1 MMYLEAGSPIFESTV
16 MYIHN
21 IAEGFPIQ
29 LTSHM
34 NTTTSL
40 SYKEE
45 GLTQQPTIDATVAV
59 SSKCSL
65 YSAPNAVHVS
75 WLIIMRLRPVR
86 RAAHLLGLP
95 Q

>member
-1 MMYLEAGSPIFESTV
+1 
-16 MYIHN
+16 MYIHS

-29 LTSHM
+29 LTSRTNM
-34 NTTTSL
+34 TTSS
-40 SYKEE
+40 SYNNEE
-45 GLTQQPTIDATVAV
+45 GLTKQPTIDATVAV

-65 YSAPNAVHVS
+65 YSTPNAVHVS